1 MKILY
6 FDCYSGVS
14 GDMILSALLDLGI
27 DRETWLN
34 HLKKLSIGG
43 YEIEFQRTRRHGIAA
58 QQVIVKCLEPQPER
72 HLHQIERIIEDSDL
86 DATVKSSS
94 KEIFRTLA
102 RAEAAVHQTTPEKVH
117 FHEVGAVD
125 AIVDVVGCCI
135 AISLLGVEKIYSS
148 PVGVGQG
155 IARSDHGMM
164 ALPPPATLE
173 ILRGAPLHKTG
184 VETELATPT
193 GAAILKT
200 LAQFTPA
207 PTPLVLTKV
216 GYGAGAKEIA
226 ELPNVLRA
234 FLMESTQA
242 QELDYALLLETNIDD
257 LNPEIYPYVMETI
270 LEAGAMDAYIQPI
283 IMKKGR
289 PGIVLCCLCAPEL
302 RDRILDIL
310 YSETT
315 TLGVRVTRVERLKL
329 ARREVRIETSLGSLK
344 GKESTWRGRVRRAPE
359 FEDCKRIAREKGLS
373 LLEVYQTFYR
383 SADAAES
390 TDVRKRKK

>member
-27 DRETWLN
+27 DREAWLN
-34 HLKKLSIGG
+34 QLKKLSIGG
-43 YEIEFQRTRRHGIAA
+43 YEIEFQRTKRHGIAA
-58 QQVIVKCLEPQPER
+58 QQVIVQCLEPQPER
-72 HLHQIERIIEDSDL
+72 HLHQIERIIDDSDL
-86 DATVKSSS
+86 DAAVKSSS

-102 RAEAAVHQTTPEKVH
+102 CAEAAVHQTTPEKVH

-135 AISLLGVEKIYSS
+135 ALRLLGVEKIFSS
-148 PVGVGQG
+148 PLGVGSG
-155 IARSDHGMM
+155 MARSSHGMM

-173 ILRGAPLHKTG
+173 ILRGSPLYMTG

-200 LAQFTPA
+200 LAQFTPVPA
-207 PTPLVLTKV
+207 HWVLMKA
-216 GYGAGAKEIA
+216 GYGAGTKEIA

-234 FLMESTQA
+234 FLLEAPES
-242 QELDYALLLETNIDD
+242 QESDFAWLLETNIDD
-257 LNPEIYPYVMETI
+257 LNPEIYPYVMEKL
-270 LEAGAMDAYIQPI
+270 LESGAMDAYIQPI

-289 PGIVLCCLCAPEL
+289 PGTVLCCLCPLEL
-302 RDRILDIL
+302 RDRMLDIL
-310 YSETT
+310 YRETT

-329 ARREVRIETSLGSLK
+329 ARREVQLSTSLGRIQ
-344 GKESTWRGRVRRAPE
+344 GKESVWRGKVRRAPE
-359 FEDCKRIAREKGLS
+359 FEDCKRVALEKDVPLQ
-373 LLEVYQTFYR
+373 EVYQAFYQ
-383 SADAAES
+383 SQEDADS
-390 TDVRKRKK
+390 TNLKKRKK